1 VRQPRIVD
9 VRTGGPFTAHRVDGL
24 IELRQGGRIVR
35 RYFRRSG
42 SFWVRFTAG
51 YRYETSVALAGATI
65 RRLSRWEIPVFDG
78 PLCDAPRYMPSVEN
92 VNGGRFAGLVYR
104 GTTEDAES

>member
-1 VRQPRIVD
+1 MNRIMD

-24 IELRQGGRIVR
+24 IELRQGGRIVC
-35 RYFRRSG
+35 RYFRRTG
-42 SFWVRFTAG
+42 D
-51 YRYETSVALAGATI
+51 LQI
-65 RRLSRWEIPVFDG
+65 RLSTEHGYEPLIELAVASRPPSRRDIPVHDG
-78 PLCDAPRYMPSVEN
+78 PLCDAPRYEATVEN